1 VDAGGLFDNF
11 WLGLQDVGSREPLA
25 LVSDFC
31 DAFFEASNDLRNL

>member
-1 VDAGGLFDNF
+1 MFDNF

-31 DAFFEASNDLRNL
+31 DASNDLRNL